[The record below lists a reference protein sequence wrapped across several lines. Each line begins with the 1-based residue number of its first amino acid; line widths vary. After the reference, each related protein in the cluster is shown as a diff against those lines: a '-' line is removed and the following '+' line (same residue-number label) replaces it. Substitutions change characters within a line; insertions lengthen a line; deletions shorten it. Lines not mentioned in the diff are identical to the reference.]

1 MVQVAFQAL
10 IQNILVLWMLMIS
23 SRDSLEVETHLQT
36 SLTMMMI
43 SDLEGL
49 EEDLGQVLV

>member
-1 MVQVAFQAL
+1 MAFQAL
-10 IQNILVLWMLMIS
+10 IQNILVLWTLMIS